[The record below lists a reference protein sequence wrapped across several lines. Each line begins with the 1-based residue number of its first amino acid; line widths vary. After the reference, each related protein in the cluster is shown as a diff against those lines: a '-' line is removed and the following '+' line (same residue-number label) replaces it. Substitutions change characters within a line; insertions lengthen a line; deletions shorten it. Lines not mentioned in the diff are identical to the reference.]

1 MKTRLVIIL
10 IITILIAIISITSPI
25 LYKVTYPTPAS
36 DVSNLISAK
45 DEYLKNI
52 YTSSKT
58 PNKKLSDI
66 VKTEDLNWLWE
77 TAPKEML
84 EKFDIAENLSFVW
97 PPPKGSRF
105 KMTAF
110 PYPDVG
116 TSNFWLFQFIKG
128 MQSLLD
134 NTADQVTFPGW
145 QISIYDPMSPNINS
159 WQSYLS
165 ENFSDNQLKPFGIQT
180 NPIAMEVTHSCYAPP
195 NKQYPTCDDGGYWL
209 YGTNGSG
216 VFWTSCGQKS
226 TTDQSS
232 TTGKCLVANNKID
245 AIFKLW
251 RYAQKLISE
260 KGDTAKQGNAALK
273 LAILA
278 TKGKVTAQSKPE
290 EYITN
295 RLEGTGGGLNLMSA
309 LRTVIQASKDG
320 KQIPNI
326 TAWRSME
333 PSNAKSMWFSWLG
346 LTTTLIVLFIAGIV
360 GLFYAIVKAIINRK
374 SEKWWQ
380 PTLLII
386 GIVVALM
393 IYAVIAWKIEWNVN
407 SENLF
412 ETFGYTT
419 LDMALKKSELNVTDF
434 VFSCAGLDKSYNNIQ
449 EYNPIT
455 NGFAQTQVFD
465 FDLSYMTSILGIDSV
480 IMHTQPNKSGS
491 WAVEILDVRN
501 TPVDASK
508 VKSLDDLIFK
518 LGLCGQPIDKVADRM
533 PALLQGP
540 IETSSAYFGYVPTAP
555 CNCDESEVSKEYND
569 GKGKLKKCVFCK
581 DSLSEK
587 LC

>member
-10 IITILIAIISITSPI
+10 VITILIAIISITSPI

-36 DVSNLISAK
+36 DVSNLISTK

-84 EKFDIAENLSFVW
+84 EKFDIAENLSFAW

-251 RYAQKLISE
+251 RYAQKLIKDGNP
-260 KGDTAKQGNAALK
+260 KGELALG
-273 LAILA
+273 LAIEA
-278 TKGKVTAQSKPE
+278 TNKKVGFDSKPE
-290 EYITN
+290 EYITT
-295 RLEGTGGGLNLMSA
+295 RLKGTGGGLNLMSA
-309 LRTVIQASKDG
+309 LKTVIQASKDG

-333 PSNAKSMWFSWLG
+333 PTNAKSMWFSWLS

-380 PTLLII
+380 PTLLIL

-412 ETFGYTT
+412 EKFGYTT

-434 VFSCAGLDKSYNNIQ
+434 VFSCAGLDKSYNDIQ

-501 TPVDASK
+501 TPVDTSK

-518 LGLCGQPIDKVADRM
+518 LGLCGQPIDKKVADRM

-540 IETSSAYFGYVPTAP
+540 IESSSDYFGYVPTAP

-581 DSLSEK
+581 NSLSEK